1 MLFFVLH
8 GRDYVVIVVQCPLL
22 INLLII
28 KIYFAFFSKFFVHFF
43 GDDLFG
49 DFRFGCHNNKN
60 QFNSIQETENNQEV
74 IENVFEESKQR
85 EDISVKFIVQD
96 LNSYAGNGFI

>member
-1 MLFFVLH
+1 MSLLESQELH
-8 GRDYVVIVVQCPLL
+8 IIS
-22 INLLII
+22 IN
-28 KIYFAFFSKFFVHFF
+28 
-43 GDDLFG
+43 
-49 DFRFGCHNNKN
+49 NNKN

-85 EDISVKFIVQD
+85 EDISVKFTVQD